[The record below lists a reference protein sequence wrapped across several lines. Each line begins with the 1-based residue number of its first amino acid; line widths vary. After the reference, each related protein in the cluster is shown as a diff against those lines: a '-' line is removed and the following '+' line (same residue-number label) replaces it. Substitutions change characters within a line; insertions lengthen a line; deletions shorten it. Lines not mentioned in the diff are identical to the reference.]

1 MPYRWEK
8 TDADTIT
15 LRLWPFRSLTARGY
29 VGFVGLTAALLAVPL
44 LPVFGSPALWGL
56 LPFLLAALAGLML
69 ALARN
74 DRAGGIREL
83 LVLRAERAEL
93 LRHDPG
99 RADRR
104 WQANPYWIRVAL
116 RQDGPVEDY
125 LTLSGGQGPDG
136 AREVELG
143 AFLSPEE
150 RIHLAAELREV
161 LGRIRRPERPQ
172 GV

>member
-56 LPFLLAALAGLML
+56 LPFVLAALAALML
-69 ALARN
+69 ALSRS
-74 DRAGGIREL
+74 DRAGGIREV
-83 LVLRAERAEL
+83 LVLRAGRADL

-99 RADRR
+99 RADRH
-104 WQANPYWIRVAL
+104 WQANPYWIRVTL
-116 RQDGPVEDY
+116 RRDGPVADY
-125 LTLSGGQGPDG
+125 LTLSGGLGPDG
-136 AREVELG
+136 GREVELG

-161 LGRIRRPERPQ
+161 LGRIRRPE